1 MPRWLAACLLLAAL
15 GGCDT
20 LPHDGPSVDAVR
32 KDAAAPDSRYSL
44 VELDARSSAIIAS
57 IPGRQLASL
66 APVSSAA
73 RVDLIGAGDGLTV
86 TIYERGLA
94 ALFSSGVATTGEE
107 RSGVNTLP
115 PLLVDGAGDITLPFG
130 GRVQVAGLTTAQAAR
145 AIEVSLKGKAVGPQA
160 VVNISQNVSNS
171 VTVMGEVRSPGRYAL
186 AEGSDRL
193 LDVVALAAG
202 PTKPAPDLRVEI
214 SRGPATATITMAAL
228 LRDDA
233 SNVRLAPRD
242 QVRLVY
248 QPRKFSIFGALNRTS
263 EYPIEDERL
272 TLAGALGRAGGL
284 DANTANASS
293 VMLFRFERPEVAA
306 ALGVTTPP
314 SSKGVPI
321 VYHLNLREPQGY
333 FIANQVEVEA
343 DDVIYTPRAG
353 IAEAKPFLDFVV
365 AASSIAYNV
374 RVTSVVP

>member
-1 MPRWLAACLLLAAL
+1 MPRWLVAGLLLATLAA
-15 GGCDT
+15 CDT
-20 LPHDGPSVDAVR
+20 LPHDGPSPDAVR
-32 KDAAAPDSRYSL
+32 KQAAAPDSRYSL
-44 VELDARSSAIIAS
+44 VELDARTSAILAS
-57 IPGRQLASL
+57 VPGRQLASL

-73 RVDLIGAGDGLTV
+73 RVDLIGVGDGLTV

-94 ALFSSGVATTGEE
+94 ALFSSGVAVTGEE
-107 RSGVNTLP
+107 HTGVNTLP
-115 PLLVDGAGDITLPFG
+115 LLMVDGGGDIALPFG
-130 GRVQVAGLTTAQAAR
+130 GRVRVVGLTTAQAAR

-171 VTVMGEVRSPGRYAL
+171 VTVMGEVRNPGRYAL

-202 PTKPAPDLRVEI
+202 PTKPAADLRVEV
-214 SRGPATATITMAAL
+214 SRGPATATITMTAL
-228 LRDDA
+228 LRDDS

-248 QPRKFSIFGALNRTS
+248 QPRKFSIFGALTRNS

-284 DANTANASS
+284 DASTANASA

-314 SSKGVPI
+314 SPKGVPI
-321 VYHLNLREPQGY
+321 IYHLNLRDPQGY
-333 FIANQVEVEA
+333 FLANQVVVEP
-343 DDVIYTPRAG
+343 DDVIYAPRAG
-353 IAEAKPFLDFVV
+353 LAQAKQFLDFVV

-374 RVTSVVP
+374 RVTSVIP